1 MGVIAF
7 SCNPTDCLPNSV
19 ITQMALVKINRPQNK
34 TKSYESGTGI
44 GKKETVGKGRT
55 EIKCGE
61 RVKNYII

>member
-1 MGVIAF
+1 
-7 SCNPTDCLPNSV
+7 
-19 ITQMALVKINRPQNK
+19 MALVKINRPQNK